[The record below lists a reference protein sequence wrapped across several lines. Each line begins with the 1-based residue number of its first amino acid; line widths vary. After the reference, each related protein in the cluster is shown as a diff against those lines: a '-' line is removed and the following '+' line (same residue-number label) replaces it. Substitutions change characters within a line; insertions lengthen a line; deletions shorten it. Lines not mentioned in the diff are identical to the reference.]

1 MRSVLHFNGDSIAPL
16 LLLMCSQMN
25 IRAGF
30 VLWAGCA
37 ALAIASSVRAQ
48 GFYLHNGDAIVFM
61 GDSITEG
68 GAYTTAVEDYVVTRF
83 PAMHVGFVNSGVGK
97 DTIAGGLA
105 GPMSE
110 RLQRDVV
117 PFAPTVVVMMYG
129 MNDGRFKAFDP
140 HSYSAFL
147 SGYSSALTSLARL
160 LPDAK
165 ITLIRPS
172 PYDDVTR
179 RELFDIGYNT
189 VLQRFGEGVAQ
200 LGSERRMH
208 VADLN
213 APVASDLRRLVQ
225 IEPDIARTLF
235 PDRVHPVPAG
245 GMLLAKALLKSWGA
259 TSLVSAVDIS
269 AGSEPSIAA
278 QHAVVRHFR
287 AGPTLSWEAIDDAL
301 PMPIPDDRASRIVA
315 LDTDFTESLNQQN
328 LRVTGL
334 PATEYRLSIDGQA
347 VATFN
352 AVDLSRGINLARY
365 ATPMNRQAA
374 DVHALTLAH
383 NAIRATRWRRV
394 QMLATTNALN
404 GRLPALQALDRAE
417 AAIVAL
423 QREAAQP
430 VWHRF
435 QLSPL

>member
-1 MRSVLHFNGDSIAPL
+1 
-16 LLLMCSQMN
+16 MN
-25 IRAGF
+25 LRAVF
-30 VLWAGCA
+30 ALCAGCA
-37 ALAIASSVRAQ
+37 AFASVPIARAE
-48 GFYLHNGDAIVFM
+48 GFYLRNGDAVVFM

-68 GAYTTAVEDYVVTRF
+68 GTYTTGVEDYVVTRF
-83 PAMHVGFVNSGVGK
+83 PTMHVRFVNSGVGK
-97 DTIAGGLA
+97 DTIAGGLV

-140 HSYSAFL
+140 QAYGAFL

-160 LPDAK
+160 LPDAR

-179 RELFDIGYNT
+179 PELFDIGYNI

-200 LGSERRMH
+200 LGSESHTH

-213 APVASDLRRLVQ
+213 GPVVRDLRRLAQ
-225 IEPDIARTLF
+225 IEPNVARTLF
-235 PDRVHPVPAG
+235 PDRVHPAPAG

-259 TSLVSAVDIS
+259 TPLVSAVDIS
-269 AGSEPSIAA
+269 AGNQPWIAA
-278 QHAVVRHFR
+278 RHAVVRHFR
-287 AGPTLSWEAIDDAL
+287 AGATLSWEAIDDAL
-301 PMPIPDDRASRIVA
+301 PMPIQDDRASRAVM

-334 PATEYRLSIDGQA
+334 PVREYRLSIDGQA
-347 VATFN
+347 IATFN
-352 AVDLSRGINLARY
+352 AEDLSRGVNLARY
-365 ATPMNRQAA
+365 ASPMNTQAA
-374 DVHALTLAH
+374 NVHALTLAH
-383 NAIRATRWRRV
+383 NAIRAIRWRRV
-394 QMLATTNALN
+394 QMLATTSALN
-404 GRLPALQALDRAE
+404 GRSSALQALDHAE
-417 AAIVAL
+417 SAIVAL

-435 QLSPL
+435 ELNPL